1 MDRAIV
7 VALVVALVSG
17 MTIGI
22 QSSLLPWAQ
31 RLLGAATT
39 GMLVNVAGGTLSLG
53 ILLLLA
59 LRGTGAPI
67 AAVREG
73 MPYWGLAGALGVGIM
88 VGLSFALP
96 RAGVAAG
103 LAGGDRRSDAH
114 GGAAGHHRIERQQD
128 SADRRPDHRPLAP
141 HHRRLA
147 AGAKAVTD
155 QPVGPRPRPARGSPA
170 ARASAASTSAR

>member
-103 LAGGDRRSDAH
+103 LAGVIVGQMLMAVLLDTTGLS
-114 GGAAGHHRIERQQD
+114 GSKIPLTAARITGLLLLII
-128 SADRRPDHRPLAP
+128 AVWLLAP
-141 HHRRLA
+141 KR
-147 AGAKAVTD
+147 
-155 QPVGPRPRPARGSPA
+155 
-170 ARASAASTSAR
+170 